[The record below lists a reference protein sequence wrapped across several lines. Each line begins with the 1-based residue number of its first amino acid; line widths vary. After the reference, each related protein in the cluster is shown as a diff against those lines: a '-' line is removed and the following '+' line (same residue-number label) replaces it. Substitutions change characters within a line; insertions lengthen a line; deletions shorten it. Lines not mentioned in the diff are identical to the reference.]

1 MKRRT
6 KRKSK
11 LRRRRRSRRRRSKK
25 RRSKKRKSRKRRRRT
40 KRGGTCITRF
50 DRKPGESIQN
60 CMRRKFK
67 DCKSS
72 KTDLDGNPDHH
83 HITCLERYPNK
94 HPETKKEWQNLIK
107 TWGVE
112 PGKYDDY
119 GKLVKGHK
127 QWHASDSEL

>member
-11 LRRRRRSRRRRSKK
+11 LRRRRSRKRRSKK
-25 RRSKKRKSRKRRRRT
+25 RRSRKRRSKKRRRT

-67 DCKSS
+67 DCKSNKS
-72 KTDLDGNPDHH
+72 HLDGNPDHH

-94 HPETKKEWQNLIK
+94 HPETMKEWKNLIK
-107 TWGVE
+107 TWAVE

-127 QWHASDSEL
+127 QWHASDREL